1 MKKSAYWFI
10 FAVVLVLINL
20 SAVPLALVSLFDT
33 QSGTSI
39 FSIDYLIAFTILLI
53 PNIVTISLF
62 VSVRKGYEKCFLAGL
77 ALAIVEVIAMV
88 ILFFKL
94 DFLILGAIIMILCAI
109 GGIILLVKP
118 IKK

>member
-20 SAVPLALVSLFDT
+20 SAIPLALFSLFDT

-62 VSVRKGYEKCFLAGL
+62 VSVRKGHVKSFFVGLVLAM
-77 ALAIVEVIAMV
+77 IEVITMV
-88 ILFFKL
+88 SLFFNL